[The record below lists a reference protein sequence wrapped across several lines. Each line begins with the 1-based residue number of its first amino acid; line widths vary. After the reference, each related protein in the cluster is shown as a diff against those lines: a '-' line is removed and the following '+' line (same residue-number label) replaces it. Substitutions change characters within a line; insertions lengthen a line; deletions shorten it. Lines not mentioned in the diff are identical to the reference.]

1 MSGTIKPFIY
11 FAKSQKRN
19 PMKPLPLIRAPLMA
33 LSLFVLASA
42 GCHAQNPPESAADKA
57 FGAKVRAYLLA
68 HPEVIQ
74 EAVDKLQ
81 ANETAAKEAGAR
93 AAVVAHRAA
102 LEHDAR
108 DGVIGSPTG
117 KITVVE
123 FFDYRCP
130 YCKAAA
136 PELQKLLA
144 ANPDVRLVLKEFPIL
159 DVEDQS
165 HISED
170 AARGALAALPQGHY
184 AAVHNALLAAPHLDE
199 AAIGDILKRN
209 GVDLTKDQALATTK
223 PITDHLAENHTL
235 ARDLGVDGT
244 PAFVVGDTVISGARL
259 DDLQAAIT
267 AARGEK

>member
-1 MSGTIKPFIY
+1 
-11 FAKSQKRN
+11 
-19 PMKPLPLIRAPLMA
+19 MKPTSLIPAPLIA
-33 LSLFVLASA
+33 LSLFALAGA
-42 GCHAQNPPESAADKA
+42 GCHAQSKTESAADKA

-81 ANETAAKEAGAR
+81 AKEAAAKEADAR
-93 AAVVAHRAA
+93 AAVAAHRQA

-108 DGVIGSPTG
+108 DGVVGNPNG
-117 KITVVE
+117 KITLVE

-130 YCKAAA
+130 YCKGAE
-136 PELQKLLA
+136 PDLQKLLA

-170 AARGALAALPQGHY
+170 AARGALAAIPQGRY
-184 AAVHNALLAAPHLDE
+184 AQVHEALLAEHHLDE
-199 AAIGDILKRN
+199 AAIRDVLGRN
-209 GVDLTKDQALATTK
+209 GVDMAKDQALAGAK
-223 PITDHLAENHTL
+223 PITDQLAENHAL

-244 PAFVVGDTVISGARL
+244 PAFVIGDTVISGARL
-259 DDLQAAIT
+259 DDIQTAIT
-267 AARGEK
+267 AARTAGR

>member
-1 MSGTIKPFIY
+1 
-11 FAKSQKRN
+11 
-19 PMKPLPLIRAPLMA
+19 MKLTSLFSTPLMA
-33 LSLFVLASA
+33 LSMLALAGA
-42 GCHAQNPPESAADKA
+42 GCHAQSSPETAADKA
-57 FGAKVRAYLLA
+57 FGAKVRAYLLT

-74 EAVDKLQ
+74 EVVDKLQ
-81 ANETAAKEAGAR
+81 AKETAAKDAQAR
-93 AAVVAHRAA
+93 AAVAAHRQA

-108 DGVIGSPTG
+108 DGVIGAPTG

-130 YCKAAA
+130 YCKAAE

-159 DVEDQS
+159 DAEDQS

-170 AARGALAALPQGHY
+170 AARGALAALPQGRY
-184 AAVHNALLAAPHLDE
+184 AQVHEALLAEHHLDE
-199 AAIGDILKRN
+199 AAIRDVLSRN
-209 GVDLTKDQALATTK
+209 GVDLTKDQALSGGK
-223 PITDHLAENHTL
+223 PITDQLAENHAL

-259 DDLQAAIT
+259 DDIQAAIT
-267 AARGEK
+267 AARSGAK

>member
-1 MSGTIKPFIY
+1 
-11 FAKSQKRN
+11 
-19 PMKPLPLIRAPLMA
+19 MKPSSLIPAPLIA
-33 LSLFVLASA
+33 LSLFAFAGA
-42 GCHAQNPPESAADKA
+42 GCQAQSTSESAADKA
-57 FGAKVRAYLLA
+57 FGAKVRAYLLT

-81 ANETAAKEAGAR
+81 AKETAAKDAEAR
-93 AAVVAHRAA
+93 VAVEAHRQA
-102 LEHDAR
+102 LEHDSR
-108 DGVIGSPTG
+108 DGVIGAPAA

-170 AARGALAALPQGHY
+170 AARGALAALPQGRY
-184 AAVHNALLAAPHLDE
+184 AQVHSALLAEHHLDE
-199 AAIGDILKRN
+199 AAIHEVLSRN
-209 GVDLTKDQALATTK
+209 GVDLDKDQALSGGK
-223 PITDHLAENHTL
+223 PITDHLADNHAL
-235 ARDLGVDGT
+235 ARALGVDGT
-244 PAFVVGDTVISGARL
+244 PAFVIGDVVISGARL
-259 DDLQAAIT
+259 DALQAAIT
-267 AARGEK
+267 AARK

>member
-1 MSGTIKPFIY
+1 
-11 FAKSQKRN
+11 
-19 PMKPLPLIRAPLMA
+19 MKPLSQFTAPLAA
-33 LSLFVLASA
+33 LAVFAFAGA
-42 GCHAQNPPESAADKA
+42 GCHAQSPSESAADKA

-81 ANETAAKEAGAR
+81 AKETAAKDADAR
-93 AAVVAHRAA
+93 AAVAAHRQA

-108 DGVIGSPTG
+108 DGVVGNPNG
-117 KITVVE
+117 KITLVE

-144 ANPDVRLVLKEFPIL
+144 ANPEVRLVLKEFPIL

-170 AARGALAALPQGHY
+170 AARDALAAIPQGRY
-184 AAVHNALLAAPHLDE
+184 AQVHDALLAEHHLDE
-199 AAIGDILKRN
+199 ATIRDVLSRN
-209 GVDLTKDQALATTK
+209 GVDLAKDQARASGK
-223 PITDHLAENHTL
+223 PISDLLAENHAL

-244 PAFVVGDTVISGARL
+244 PAFVIGDTVISGARL
-259 DDLQAAIT
+259 DDIQAAIT
-267 AARGEK
+267 AARSARAK

>member
-1 MSGTIKPFIY
+1 
-11 FAKSQKRN
+11 
-19 PMKPLPLIRAPLMA
+19 MKPLPQITAPLIA
-33 LSLFVLASA
+33 LSLFALAGA
-42 GCHAQNPPESAADKA
+42 GCHAQSAPESAADKA

-81 ANETAAKEAGAR
+81 AKETAAKDADAR
-93 AAVVAHRAA
+93 AAVAAHRQA

-108 DGVIGSPTG
+108 DGVIGALQG

-136 PELQKLLA
+136 AELQKLLA

-159 DVEDQS
+159 DTEDQS

-170 AARGALAALPQGHY
+170 AARGALAALPQGRY
-184 AAVHNALLAAPHLDE
+184 AQVHEALLAEHHLDE
-199 AAIGDILKRN
+199 AAIHDILSRN
-209 GVDLTKDQALATTK
+209 GVDLAKDQALAGTK
-223 PITDHLAENHTL
+223 PITDHLAENHAL
-235 ARDLGVDGT
+235 ARNLGVDGT
-244 PAFVVGDTVISGARL
+244 PAFVVGDTVISGARI
-259 DDLQAAIT
+259 DDIQAAIT
-267 AARGEK
+267 AVRTGSK